1 MNTKTLASHYS
12 QLSAEERF
20 RLILAAAIRN
30 DEAEADRLRNA
41 GIRIAQSILD
51 HSPYVD
57 AFQDLLFV
65 TYIELLEE
73 AALYLETIALRD
85 KQLCASIEAAK
96 TPKRTKTKP
105 PKANSPTLNGD
116 SVVWPDWDL
125 TGRTAYGVGFLFKMK
140 LEGWKLFC
148 NRLNVS
154 AVALWEQMD
163 LAGLGRLK
171 TAWAQIH
178 AGKVFPSVA
187 AMTCWV
193 NEVRPASDPEF
204 SEVDIVSAK
213 WVADCLDADFREH
226 VKRYGG

>member
-1 MNTKTLASHYS
+1 VNTKTLANHYS

-20 RLILAAAIRN
+20 RLILAACSRN
-30 DEAEADRLRNA
+30 DEAEADRLRNV
-41 GIRIAQSILD
+41 GKRIALSILD

-65 TYIELLEE
+65 NYIDLLED
-73 AALYLETIALRD
+73 AALYLESIALRD

-96 TPKRTKTKP
+96 TPKRKKTMPLKTD
-105 PKANSPTLNGD
+105 SPTLNGD
-116 SVVWPDWDL
+116 AVVWPDWHL
-125 TGRTAYGVGFLFKMK
+125 TGRTVYGVGFLFKMK

-163 LAGLGRLK
+163 LAGLDRLK

-178 AGKVFPSVA
+178 AGAVFPSAA

-193 NEVRPASDPEF
+193 NEVRPASDPEY
-204 SEVDIVSAK
+204 SEADIVTAE
-213 WVADCLDADFREH
+213 WIADWLGAEFRGH
-226 VKRYGG
+226 VKRCGG